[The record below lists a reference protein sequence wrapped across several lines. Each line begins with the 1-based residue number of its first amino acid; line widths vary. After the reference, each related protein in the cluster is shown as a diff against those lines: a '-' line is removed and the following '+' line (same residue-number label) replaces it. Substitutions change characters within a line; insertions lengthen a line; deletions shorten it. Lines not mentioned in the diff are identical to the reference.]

1 MIPSHIQLQ
10 RLPFGKWQKLFHTF
24 DFKVGRFRIDVFFGD
39 ADTRESR
46 PSSNPS
52 RSPSLMT
59 TRAIPFL
66 SAYLLLALSGSPASE
81 PSAAGEIAVGAI
93 RWDAWHG
100 RASEIGRAMEKSLSP
115 PHWQGRLPFFA
126 QVSPEG
132 SVTISDGSD
141 TVMTR
146 EIAHAKSAGLDYW
159 AFCAYG
165 ADSPMSLALHRYLA
179 HPARDQ
185 VRFCLIGDASHWK
198 PDSFESEAGRLA
210 DLMAL
215 PCHQTVLG
223 ERPLFYLLNLAV
235 ESNEAAWAG
244 AGGVRT
250 AVATLRAAVSRRG
263 LPEVYCVAMVP
274 SPDQAK
280 TFAEASGCDAIS
292 AYAVQ
297 NGGRDA
303 PYAELTAHVETY
315 WQSSLA
321 TGARLV
327 PVAMTGWDRRPR
339 VENPVFW
346 EHNEGW
352 GADLE
357 RFYQAPT
364 PAELGDHIRSAV
376 EWTRRHPI
384 EAEARAVIVYAW
396 NEFDEGGW
404 ICPTLGEGDARVR
417 ALGAALARP

>member
-250 AVATLRAAVSRRG
+250 AVATLRGPPSVVAVSPKSIVWRWFHRPTRRRP
-263 LPEVYCVAMVP
+263 LQRRAAATPSVP
-274 SPDQAK
+274 TPSK
-280 TFAEASGCDAIS
+280 
-292 AYAVQ
+292 
-297 NGGRDA
+297 
-303 PYAELTAHVETY
+303 
-315 WQSSLA
+315 
-321 TGARLV
+321 TGAGMR
-327 PVAMTGWDRRPR
+327 
-339 VENPVFW
+339 
-346 EHNEGW
+346 
-352 GADLE
+352 
-357 RFYQAPT
+357 PT
-364 PAELGDHIRSAV
+364 PSSPPMSRPTG
-376 EWTRRHPI
+376 
-384 EAEARAVIVYAW
+384 RAVSPPVPGSYLL
-396 NEFDEGGW
+396 
-404 ICPTLGEGDARVR
+404 P
-417 ALGAALARP
+417 